1 MKKYHIVLCSV
12 FLFGFMGVLPLN
24 AAGEKA
30 VLEISVQSGKKGFYK
45 PCSGTLEPCTVTIFK
60 FGSEIL
66 LVTNKSTSIYAKNIM
81 ATLPA
86 GWTDISQDAS
96 ACTMLAPGSTCTL
109 TFTSSD
115 DVLHSAELVPVKG
128 TNTVTAYVYI
138 QVVDDFR

>member
-1 MKKYHIVLCSV
+1 M
-12 FLFGFMGVLPLN
+12 
-24 AAGEKA
+24 
-30 VLEISVQSGKKGFYK
+30 
-45 PCSGTLEPCTVTIFK
+45 
-60 FGSEIL
+60 
-66 LVTNKSTSIYAKNIM
+66 TNKSTSIYAKNIM
-81 ATLPA
+81 GHIGLA